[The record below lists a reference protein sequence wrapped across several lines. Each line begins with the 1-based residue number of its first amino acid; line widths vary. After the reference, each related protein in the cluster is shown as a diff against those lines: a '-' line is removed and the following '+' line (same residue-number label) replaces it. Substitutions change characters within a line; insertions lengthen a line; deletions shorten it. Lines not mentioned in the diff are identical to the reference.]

1 MSRLSRPAFIIPL
14 LLLAFCLFIP
24 ATPGT
29 LYAQVDS
36 LGGGRT
42 PSPPREFFEPE
53 IDLYQMG
60 DPLRQLQQEVREIE
74 DELNRLRMRIDEY
87 DDLSSPRIR
96 KEIKRLINLPEQISE
111 IRLSNGTIVQGKI
124 ISENLDR
131 VIVQTNIGL
140 LSIEQENIVDLKPYD
155 KLHADVKIDGDFEDQ
170 HHSDKRVFIGLVKN
184 QGLRRA
190 DFVRVVYRL
199 HDKRTH
205 IVAQDSAYIS
215 GEPYSFFTGII
226 SESSLSPGA
235 TAPFR
240 VEVTLPPGT
249 ESGKISYVTYK
260 VLFDEFN

>member
-1 MSRLSRPAFIIPL
+1 MMIRLRTPAIIAPL
-14 LLLAFCLFIP
+14 LLLILTAFPSAIQADP
-24 ATPGT
+24 EPG
-29 LYAQVDS
+29 A
-36 LGGGRT
+36 
-42 PSPPREFFEPE
+42 REFFQPE
-53 IDLYQMG
+53 VEAMQSTDQ
-60 DPLRQLQQEVREIE
+60 LRQLQAEVRALE

-111 IRLSNGTIVQGKI
+111 IRLNNGTIVQGKI

-131 VIVQTNIGL
+131 VVVQTNIGL
-140 LSIEQENIVDLKPYD
+140 LSIDQETIVDLKPYD
-155 KLHADVKIDGDFEDQ
+155 KLHADVKIEGEFEDQ
-170 HHSDKRVFIGLVKN
+170 HHSDKRVLIGLVKN

-190 DFVRVVYRL
+190 DFVRVVFRL
-199 HDKRTH
+199 HDRRTH

-215 GEPYSFFTGII
+215 GESYHFFSGVM
-226 SESSLSPGA
+226 SESSLSPGS

-240 VEVTLPPGT
+240 VEVPLPPGT